1 MPRFLIL
8 FSDKYKPGFLGEM
21 ADSRN
26 GTGNTNKS
34 LGHLIAQESKEVQK
48 RQNKP
53 KANAHGNGGMA
64 KDTVAN

>member
-1 MPRFLIL
+1 
-8 FSDKYKPGFLGEM
+8 M
-21 ADSRN
+21 ADPSN

-34 LGHLIAQESKEVQK
+34 LGHLIVQESKEVLK

-53 KANAHGNGGMA
+53 KADAHGNGGMA